1 MNVCIGLGIL
11 FIELLFG
18 IIGFIGYNQTSDMI
32 YKLWCRIVSDTRAK
46 EREETKRE
54 IQKLRSEIRT
64 ISSVDEFSK
73 WAKLK
78 RKLDAA
84 SKRFETKNSEYGI
97 HKASFSIKAN
107 IALFGIV
114 YGVRTLIVLLYY
126 RTPVMEIPSAWLYP
140 FGWILSY
147 PGAPAGS
154 VSVGSWS
161 FICNRICNKLIKSFD
176 NLFPTVKAGEPVGAV
191 LADTNRK

>member
-78 RKLDAA
+78 
-84 SKRFETKNSEYGI
+84 
-97 HKASFSIKAN
+97 
-107 IALFGIV
+107 
-114 YGVRTLIVLLYY
+114 
-126 RTPVMEIPSAWLYP
+126 
-140 FGWILSY
+140 
-147 PGAPAGS
+147 
-154 VSVGSWS
+154 
-161 FICNRICNKLIKSFD
+161 
-176 NLFPTVKAGEPVGAV
+176 
-191 LADTNRK
+191 